1 MWSYK
6 VNATL
11 IVAVSYSRVADCR
24 EVEISLVSASKDE
37 QISYLGN
44 DGPFPDSAVSLNFI
58 FPTFLPGIFVFLFW
72 EIKSYR
78 KAEVVQSIRFTSGQ
92 MRF

>member
-24 EVEISLVSASKDE
+24 EVEISLVSSSKDE

-44 DGPFPDSAVSLNFI
+44 DGPFQIQQFPLTLFSLVSPRNFRI
-58 FPTFLPGIFVFLFW
+58 FILGN
-72 EIKSYR
+72 
-78 KAEVVQSIRFTSGQ
+78 
-92 MRF
+92 